1 MHTGVYLTFGAF
13 LCVLFP
19 IGHLLVRSTND
30 RAVKVGNY
38 LKSRFRFNF
47 FIRYGIE
54 HYVIFTYACLD
65 QLRHFSFSTHI
76 TGISSLIAILGIA
89 VVHFAPAAI
98 LAFLLKHKSAITS
111 TDLDYAPFKEKWSS
125 LLEEFRKM
133 SFYQVAFLGRRLVLG
148 YALAMTS
155 NALIQ
160 TSISALAGTAVRTNQ
175 TAVLVIVT
183 LPFAGRFDAGV
194 QLAEEVLGAL
204 ISCVL
209 VLYTPEIGHSSE
221 ALLYLMVA
229 QVVLHMAALV
239 AAIGLGI
246 YALFHSYTP
255 VAQAPASVDAIEQAK
270 LYETLESAEKREV
283 PELNFDEVNSRVPA
297 LPESV
302 GVSTRLASP
311 VPNILPTSPDQ
322 DLLMPSDQRP
332 QFSPITR
339 SR

>member
-1 MHTGVYLTFGAF
+1 MHAGVYLTIGTF
-13 LCVLFP
+13 LCVFFP
-19 IGHLLVRSTND
+19 IGQLLVRTKNY

-38 LKSRFRFNF
+38 LISRFKFNF

-54 HYVIFTYACLD
+54 HYVIFTYACLY
-65 QLRHFSFSTHI
+65 QLRRFSFSTPL
-76 TGISSLIAILGIA
+76 TGFSSLIAILGVA

-98 LAFLLKHKSAITS
+98 LAFLLKHRPAITS
-111 TDLDYAPFKEKWSS
+111 TDLDYASFKDKWSS
-125 LLEEFRKM
+125 LLEEFRKL
-133 SFYQVAFLGRRLVLG
+133 SFYQVAFLGRRLILG
-148 YALAMTS
+148 YALVMTS
-155 NALIQ
+155 
-160 TSISALAGTAVRTNQ
+160 SALLQTAINAMAGTAVSAIQ
-175 TAVLVIVT
+175 TAILVLVT

-194 QLAEEVLGAL
+194 QVVEEVLGAL
-204 ISCVL
+204 VSCVL
-209 VLYTPEIGHSSE
+209 VLYTPEIAHSSD

-255 VAQAPASVDAIEQAK
+255 VVQAPASVDAVEQAK
-270 LYETLESAEKREV
+270 LYETLENAEKREV

-297 LPESV
+297 LPTSV

-311 VPNILPTSPDQ
+311 LPDILPTSPDQ
-322 DLLMPSDQRP
+322 DLLTPNDQRP
-332 QFSPITR
+332 QFSPMTR